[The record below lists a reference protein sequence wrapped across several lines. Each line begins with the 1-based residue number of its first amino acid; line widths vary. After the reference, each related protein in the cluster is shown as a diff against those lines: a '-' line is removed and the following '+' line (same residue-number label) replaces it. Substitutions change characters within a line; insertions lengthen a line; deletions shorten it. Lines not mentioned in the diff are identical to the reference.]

1 VEEFILVLAGGF
13 GKKRHLWG
21 RMKFIQNLQ
30 EKWKVGGSQFWLI
43 MLTFALGGSLS
54 GRLCSFL
61 LNLVFLEKNWAFW
74 LVYPLFLTILW
85 PFSVLFVSFFTGQFR
100 FFRGYLARVGA
111 KVFGIGG
118 SAFTSGSYDSTLG
131 STTSE
136 PSGKSVAA
144 PESSGST
151 LDSTT
156 TEPSGKSVAAPSTA
170 SAAPIHIAIFA
181 SGAGSNARKII
192 EYFEGAGS
200 GLAAAG
206 SNLSSTAATYDS
218 NLTSTASKSTSSQVK
233 VSLIVCN
240 VPDAGVLAIAKEKG
254 IPTLLINKNEFA
266 ATGYVE
272 SLHNA
277 DIQFIVLAGFLWKVP
292 EVLVRAYQPGMKI
305 DGALVNGK
313 ENVSKGIIN
322 IHPALLPKYG
332 GKGMYGSRVHE
343 AVIAA
348 GEKESGITIHWVNEH
363 YDEGGIIFQANCEV
377 VSGDTPET
385 LADKIH
391 ELEHAHFAPTIAKL
405 LG

>member
-1 VEEFILVLAGGF
+1 
-13 GKKRHLWG
+13 
-21 RMKFIQNLQ
+21 MKFIQNLQ

-85 PFSVLFVSFFTGQFR
+85 PFSVIFVSLFTGQFR
-100 FFRGYLARVGA
+100 FFKGYLSRVGA

-118 SAFTSGSYDSTLG
+118 S
-131 STTSE
+131 
-136 PSGKSVAA
+136 V
-144 PESSGST
+144 
-151 LDSTT
+151 
-156 TEPSGKSVAAPSTA
+156 
-170 SAAPIHIAIFA
+170 AAPIHMAIFA

-192 EYFEGAGS
+192 EYFEGAG
-200 GLAAAG
+200 
-206 SNLSSTAATYDS
+206 
-218 NLTSTASKSTSSQVK
+218 SKSTSSQVK

-254 IPTLLINKNEFA
+254 IPTLLINKSEFA

-363 YDEGGIIFQANCEV
+363 YDEGGIIFQATCDV
-377 VSGDTPET
+377 VSSDTPKT

-391 ELEHAHFAPTIAKL
+391 LLEHAHFAPTIAKL

>member
-1 VEEFILVLAGGF
+1 VEEFIWFLAGGF

-30 EKWKVGGSQFWLI
+30 EKWKVRGSQFWLI

-85 PFSVLFVSFFTGQFR
+85 PFSVIFVSFFTGQFR
-100 FFRGYLARVGA
+100 FFKGYLSRVGA
-111 KVFGIGG
+111 KVFGFGG
-118 SAFTSGSYDSTLG
+118 
-131 STTSE
+131 
-136 PSGKSVAA
+136 
-144 PESSGST
+144 
-151 LDSTT
+151 
-156 TEPSGKSVAAPSTA
+156 SVAAPSTA
-170 SAAPIHIAIFA
+170 SAAPTSSSVSSAATSFSTAAPIHIAIFA

-192 EYFEGAGS
+192 EYFEGVSS

-206 SNLSSTAATYDS
+206 DSSLSSAG
-218 NLTSTASKSTSSQVK
+218 SKSTSSQVK

-240 VPDAGVLAIAKEKG
+240 VPDAGVLGIAKEKG
-254 IPTLLINKNEFA
+254 IPTLLINKGEFA

-363 YDEGGIIFQANCEV
+363 YDEGGIIFQATCEV

-385 LADKIH
+385 LANKIH
-391 ELEHAHFAPTIAKL
+391 LLEHAHFAPTIAKL

>member
-1 VEEFILVLAGGF
+1 
-13 GKKRHLWG
+13 
-21 RMKFIQNLQ
+21 
-30 EKWKVGGSQFWLI
+30 
-43 MLTFALGGSLS
+43 
-54 GRLCSFL
+54 
-61 LNLVFLEKNWAFW
+61 
-74 LVYPLFLTILW
+74 
-85 PFSVLFVSFFTGQFR
+85 
-100 FFRGYLARVGA
+100 
-111 KVFGIGG
+111 VFGIGG
-118 SAFTSGSYDSTLG
+118 SVT
-131 STTSE
+131 
-136 PSGKSVAA
+136 
-144 PESSGST
+144 
-151 LDSTT
+151 
-156 TEPSGKSVAAPSTA
+156 APSTA
-170 SAAPIHIAIFA
+170 SAAPATSSVSIAVSSAAPIHIAIFA

-192 EYFEGAGS
+192 EYFEGA
-200 GLAAAG
+200 
-206 SNLSSTAATYDS
+206 
-218 NLTSTASKSTSSQVK
+218 ASKSTSSQVK

-254 IPTLLINKNEFA
+254 IPTLLINKSEFA

-277 DIQFIVLAGFLWKVP
+277 DIQFIVLAGFIWKVP

-363 YDEGGIIFQANCEV
+363 YDEGGIIFQATCEV

>member
-1 VEEFILVLAGGF
+1 
-13 GKKRHLWG
+13 
-21 RMKFIQNLQ
+21 MKFIQNLQ

-100 FFRGYLARVGA
+100 FFRGYLSRVGV
-111 KVFGIGG
+111 KVFGFGG
-118 SAFTSGSYDSTLG
+118 SASTSGSSGSTLD

-144 PESSGST
+144 P
-151 LDSTT
+151 
-156 TEPSGKSVAAPSTA
+156 V
-170 SAAPIHIAIFA
+170 HIAIFA

-200 GLAAAG
+200 GLASAG

-363 YDEGGIIFQANCEV
+363 YDEGGIIFQATCEV

-391 ELEHAHFAPTIAKL
+391 LLEHAHFATTIANL

>member
-1 VEEFILVLAGGF
+1 
-13 GKKRHLWG
+13 
-21 RMKFIQNLQ
+21 MKFIQSLQ
-30 EKWKVGGSQFWLI
+30 EKWKVRGSQFWLI

-61 LNLVFLEKNWAFW
+61 LNLVFLDKNWAFW

-85 PFSVLFVSFFTGQFR
+85 PFSVIFVSFFTGQFR
-100 FFRGYLARVGA
+100 FFKGYLRRVGA

-118 SAFTSGSYDSTLG
+118 S
-131 STTSE
+131 
-136 PSGKSVAA
+136 VAA
-144 PESSGST
+144 PAS
-151 LDSTT
+151 
-156 TEPSGKSVAAPSTA
+156 PSVS
-170 SAAPIHIAIFA
+170 SAAPVHIAIFA

-206 SNLSSTAATYDS
+206 SSLSSTATTGDS
-218 NLTSTASKSTSSQVK
+218 SLTSAASKSTSSQVK

-254 IPTLLINKNEFA
+254 IPTLLINKNKFA

-277 DIQFIVLAGFLWKVP
+277 DIQFIVLAGFLWKVS
-292 EVLVRAYQPGMKI
+292 EVLVRAYQQGMKI

-363 YDEGGIIFQANCEV
+363 YDEGGIIFQATCEV
-377 VSGDTPET
+377 VTSDTPDT
-385 LADKIH
+385 LANKIH
-391 ELEHAHFAPTIAKL
+391 VLEHAHFAPTIAKL

>member
-1 VEEFILVLAGGF
+1 
-13 GKKRHLWG
+13 
-21 RMKFIQNLQ
+21 M
-30 EKWKVGGSQFWLI
+30 
-43 MLTFALGGSLS
+43 
-54 GRLCSFL
+54 
-61 LNLVFLEKNWAFW
+61 
-74 LVYPLFLTILW
+74 
-85 PFSVLFVSFFTGQFR
+85 
-100 FFRGYLARVGA
+100 
-111 KVFGIGG
+111 
-118 SAFTSGSYDSTLG
+118 
-131 STTSE
+131 
-136 PSGKSVAA
+136 
-144 PESSGST
+144 
-151 LDSTT
+151 
-156 TEPSGKSVAAPSTA
+156 
-170 SAAPIHIAIFA
+170 
-181 SGAGSNARKII
+181 
-192 EYFEGAGS
+192 
-200 GLAAAG
+200 
-206 SNLSSTAATYDS
+206 
-218 NLTSTASKSTSSQVK
+218 K

-240 VPDAGVLAIAKEKG
+240 VPDAWVLAIAKEKG
-254 IPTLLINKNEFA
+254 IPTLLINKSEFA

-292 EVLVRAYQPGMKI
+292 EVLVQAYQPGMKI

-363 YDEGGIIFQANCEV
+363 YDEGGIIFQATCEV

-391 ELEHAHFAPTIAKL
+391 LLEYAHFAPTIAKL